1 MFCTPGRRGS
11 RVLRYPGADKTVE
24 RRGPGGR
31 QSGGHDDPSAVQERS
46 ESSRDH
52 GLTPD
57 DWISGAR
64 HE

>member
-1 MFCTPGRRGS
+1 MSCSPGRQGS
-11 RVLRYPGADKTVE
+11 CVLRPRADKTVE

-31 QSGGHDDPSAVQERS
+31 QLGGHVDPSAVQEGS
-46 ESSRDH
+46 ESSSDH